1 MSASS
6 AAARLKDVE
15 KRLRQQWSAVRA
27 VWEDEQALRFEE
39 EIVGPLLD
47 QLRSAGRAMGQLDVT
62 LQQVRRECA

>member
-15 KRLRQQWSAVRA
+15 KRLCQQWSAVRA